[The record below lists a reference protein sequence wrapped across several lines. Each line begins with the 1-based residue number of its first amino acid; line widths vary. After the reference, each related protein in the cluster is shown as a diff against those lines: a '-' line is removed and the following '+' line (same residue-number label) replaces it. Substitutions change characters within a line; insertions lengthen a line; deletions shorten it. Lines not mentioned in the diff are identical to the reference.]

1 MNDFDS
7 RWQAC
12 AARAR
17 DAGPAPAAAPPAG
30 FAAAVV
36 ARWRGERQ
44 REPLPVLQLERLAAG
59 FLAGAALAA
68 CLLFALFELRAGAAG
83 DGLFASTS
91 DRPAARVLWPL

>member
-1 MNDFDS
+1 MNDFES

-12 AARAR
+12 ASRAR
-17 DAGPAPAAAPPAG
+17 DAGPVPASAPPAG

-59 FLAGAALAA
+59 FLAGAAIAA
-68 CLLFALFELRAGAAG
+68 CLLFAVVELRSGVAG

-91 DRPAARVLWPL
+91 DRPAVRVLWPL